1 MSACFS
7 SLANTLAQ
15 EMLHF
20 LPYRQFFSFFLSS
33 TFEILSD
40 LQLVMTYPFSQFNQR
55 LPALN

>member
-20 LPYRQFFSFFLSS
+20 LPYRQFFSFFLNS
-33 TFEILSD
+33 TFEIISD
-40 LQLVMTYPFSQFNQR
+40 LQLSHDIPFF
-55 LPALN
+55 AV